1 MTDLL
6 TPDDIEA
13 MFTRTDSS
21 FLFARWGR
29 PIAPI
34 VFGVD
39 DATVSV
45 VKGALEAMSVLTQ
58 HPLAETDAELGSN
71 LMFFFFR
78 DWDELLEVPDLDRLV
93 PDLDQLLTRL
103 ETGAANQYRF
113 FRFDADG
120 AIKAGFVFLRMDS
133 ALIALPADV
142 LILGQ
147 VAQMMLLWGEGAFA
161 TTSPLAVAPGG
172 ATILRPEIA
181 ELIRAGYNGV
191 LPNAAQDKAH
201 ALRLFA
207 RMQQA

>member
-1 MTDLL
+1 MT
-6 TPDDIEA
+6 PEEIETY
-13 MFTRTDSS
+13 FTRNDGS
-21 FLFARWGR
+21 FSFARWGR
-29 PIAPI
+29 AIVPIA
-34 VFGVD
+34 FGVED
-39 DATVSV
+39 ETLGI
-45 VKGALEAMSVLTQ
+45 VKGAVEAMATLTG
-58 HPLAETDAELGSN
+58 HGTAETDPELGAN
-71 LMFFFFR
+71 LMFFFVR
-78 DWDELLEVPDLDRLV
+78 EWDELRGVPDLDRLV

-120 AIKAGFVFLRMDS
+120 AIKAGFVFLRMDA
-133 ALIALPADV
+133 ALAALPADV

-181 ELIRAGYNGV
+181 ELIRAGYNRV
-191 LPNAAQDKAH
+191 LPNAAQDNAL